1 MDFYPEQHIVRP
13 TAGPESDS
21 DEETSWV
28 MLNQEGEIVKLP
40 NEKIF
45 HKDRSRTSLEL
56 TPPKFLSTVASFS
69 CKSDSGTV
77 YITNKRV
84 RTVT

>member
-1 MDFYPEQHIVRP
+1 MDFYAEQHIVQP
-13 TAGPESDS
+13 TGGPESDS

-28 MLNQEGEIVKLP
+28 MLNQEGEVVKLP

-45 HKDRSRTSLEL
+45 HKVRSRTGLEL
-56 TPPKFLSTVASFS
+56 AAPKSLSTVTPFS
-69 CKSDSGTV
+69 RKSDSGTV

-84 RTVT
+84 RLMT